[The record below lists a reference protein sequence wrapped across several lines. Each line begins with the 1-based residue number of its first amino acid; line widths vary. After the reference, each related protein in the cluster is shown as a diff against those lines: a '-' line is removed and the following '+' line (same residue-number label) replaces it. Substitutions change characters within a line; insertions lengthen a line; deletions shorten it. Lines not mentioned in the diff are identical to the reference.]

1 MSDTRTPRER
11 FLDAIAEALN
21 HYNETAAD
29 EFGFD
34 FDSDTINVE
43 FYDSTGAPSGMVT
56 ADLSTIAVTK
66 EN

>member
-56 ADLSTIAVTK
+56 ADLSTIAVT
-66 EN
+66 EED

>member
-56 ADLSTIAVTK
+56 ADLSTIAVT
-66 EN
+66 EES

>member
-1 MSDTRTPRER
+1 MADTRTPRER

-43 FYDSTGAPSGMVT
+43 FYDSIGAPSGMVT
-56 ADLSTIAVTK
+56 ADLSTIAVT
-66 EN
+66 EED

>member
-43 FYDSTGAPSGMVT
+43 FYDSTGAVSDT
-56 ADLSTIAVTK
+56 IAADLSTITVTK
-66 EN
+66 ES